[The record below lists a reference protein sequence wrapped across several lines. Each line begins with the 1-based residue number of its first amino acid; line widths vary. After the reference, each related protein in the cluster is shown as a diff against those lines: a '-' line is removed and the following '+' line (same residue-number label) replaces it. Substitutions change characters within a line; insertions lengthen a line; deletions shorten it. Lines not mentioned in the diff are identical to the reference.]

1 MNILIAD
8 DELAMLKIL
17 QNYFQREGFTVFT
30 ATNGEEALAVFYQ
43 EKIDLAILDWMMPKK
58 DGLMVCREMKQTQKI
73 KVLLL
78 TARDTGEDE
87 FQALADGADDYVN
100 KPFYPKVLIMRA
112 KKLLQIEAIQQ
123 LQDVSFDVTSKRV
136 WRAGKEIELTK
147 TEFELLRIFSQNRRQ
162 ILTRDQLLDLVWGL
176 DYMGDSRTVDTHI
189 RRLREKIGENIIQT
203 HRGIGYSTSE

>member
-8 DELAMLKIL
+8 DELDMLKIL

-43 EKIDLAILDWMMPKK
+43 EKIDLAILDWMMPKI
-58 DGLMVCREMKQTQKI
+58 DGMMVCREMKKTQKI
-73 KVLLL
+73 KVLML

-123 LQDVSFDVTSKRV
+123 LHDVSFDVTSKRV
-136 WRAGKEIELTK
+136 WRAGTEIELTK

-176 DYMGDSRTVDTHI
+176 DYMGDPRTVDTHI

>member
-30 ATNGEEALAVFYQ
+30 ATNGEEALAIFYQ

-87 FQALADGADDYVN
+87 FQALAEGADDYVN

-123 LQDVSFDVTSKRV
+123 LQNVSFDVTSKRV
-136 WRAGKEIELTK
+136 WRAGIEIELTK

-176 DYMGDSRTVDTHI
+176 DYMGDARTVDTHI